1 MIRRGSFLGVS
12 LRTCGFLKINRVC
25 HKNHTLFHSLP
36 GVDVQ
41 EHASR
46 GDFAVNGRLLRITAI
61 AAFVGAISTFAAYVL
76 LHLINFFTN
85 LFFFQTASFDNRSPA
100 NNTLGLW
107 VIVIPVVGGL
117 VIGLIARYGSEAIR
131 GHGIPEA
138 IEAILFGKSKM
149 SPKVAVLKPLSSAI
163 AIGSGGPFGA
173 EGPIIMTGGAI
184 GSLIAQHFHLTGG
197 ERKTLLVAGAVAG
210 MTAVFGTPV
219 AAVLLAVE
227 LLLFELRP
235 RSLLPAAVAC
245 AVAGFTRPLLIGSG
259 ALFPM
264 QTFPLG
270 PAGLLSC
277 VCAGLVAGA
286 MSWGLSSALYKVED
300 LFGKLPVHWMWWPA
314 LGGLAVGIGGYFEP
328 RALGVG
334 YDVIGDLLHNHLA
347 ISVVVGLILVK
358 AVIWVIALGSGTS
371 GGVLAPLLM
380 MGAAMGAVLGPWM
393 PGGEPAVWPLIF
405 MAATLGGMMRAPIM
419 ATVFAFELTHDANV
433 LLPLLMASAVAY
445 GFTVVLM
452 RRSILTE
459 KIARRGY
466 HIYREYGIDPLERH
480 FVEEVMTRE
489 VQTIEAH
496 IRVADALSIHFG
508 PTQKHRAFPVTN
520 NNALVGMLDRDALL
534 KGSEQNAASIIQ
546 DLFGANVPVV
556 ALPGETCRTVANRL
570 AVHRLERLPVV
581 SDIASRSLVGVISR
595 SDLVKPSLAHFNE
608 EERRELFRRTPVHG
622 LKKRFTNAD
631 RPTDAHRSDS
641 P

>member
-1 MIRRGSFLGVS
+1 MSAIE
-12 LRTCGFLKINRVC
+12 IN
-25 HKNHTLFHSLP
+25 TLFHLRP

-61 AAFVGAISTFAAYVL
+61 AAVVGAISTIAAYVL

-100 NNTLGLW
+100 NNALGLW
-107 VIVIPVVGGL
+107 VIAVPVVGGL

-264 QTFPLG
+264 QTLALG
-270 PAGLLSC
+270 PTGLLSC

-358 AVIWVIALGSGTS
+358 AVIWLIALGSGTS

-480 FVEEVMTRE
+480 FAEEVMTRE
-489 VQTIEAH
+489 VQTIDAQM
-496 IRVADALSIHFG
+496 RLADALSVHFG
-508 PTQKHRAFPVTN
+508 PTQKYRAFPVIN
-520 NNALVGMLDRDALL
+520 NNALVGMLDREALL
-534 KGSEQNAASIIQ
+534 AQSNQNAASTIQ
-546 DLFGANVPVV
+546 ELFGANVPVV

-570 AVHRLERLPVV
+570 AVHGLERLPVV
-581 SDIASRSLVGVISR
+581 SDIATRRLIGVISR

-622 LKKRFTNAD
+622 LKKRFMTAD
-631 RPTDAHRSDS
+631 RSADENRSDDA
-641 P
+641 